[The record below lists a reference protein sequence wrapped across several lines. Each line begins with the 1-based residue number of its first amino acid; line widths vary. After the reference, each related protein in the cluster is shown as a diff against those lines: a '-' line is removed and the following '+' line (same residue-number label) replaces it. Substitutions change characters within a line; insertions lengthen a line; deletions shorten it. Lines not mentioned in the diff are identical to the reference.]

1 VCLANGQSRPPHHL
15 TGGWQR
21 KHPVLPRQ
29 HEPAWRPG
37 GWGGVT
43 SLMWLSPAGSAG
55 PAARLQ
61 RRLRASGR
69 VAGGRRGAADSVR
82 GDRGPQHV

>member
-1 VCLANGQSRPPHHL
+1 VCLANGQSRPPHQL
-15 TGGWQR
+15 TGGR
-21 KHPVLPRQ
+21 RPAALCR

-37 GWGGVT
+37 GWGGVA
-43 SLMWLSPAGSAG
+43 SLMWLSPAGTAG